1 MCFSKQGNR
10 KHTATHHVTILI
22 QCISYN
28 RWLNIVNATTK
39 SKKKENERANG
50 KKKKMPFGIDSVVR
64 FLSTPWAK
72 KASFQLELTPN
83 ALSSR
88 KVLEDTWGGTCA
100 QTVENKSRGGTA
112 AIPLSR
118 FSYVPFRLDVNNR
131 QGIFERYQ
139 SPAGCVRH

>member
-1 MCFSKQGNR
+1 MFLKAGKQ
-10 KHTATHHVTILI
+10 KTHRHPPCNNTNPMHQL
-22 QCISYN
+22 QSLAKYCERDN
-28 RWLNIVNATTK
+28 EKQKKRERK
-39 SKKKENERANG
+39 SKW
-50 KKKKMPFGIDSVVR
+50 KKKKMPLGIDSVVR

-118 FSYVPFRLDVNNR
+118 FSYVSFRLDVNNR